1 MPARQSKMLGLLKLR
16 QEVRPPIRALRCQV
30 AVVVARGASTPRSTG
45 RGLSGAEPEG
55 GPTASRH
62 LPELTYEALLEIGS

>member
-30 AVVVARGASTPRSTG
+30 AVVARVGAIPRSTG